1 MPLDRSRVR
10 EALKT
15 FDFES
20 LFIEEL
26 GWDRHRRQPLT
37 VSADAAEFQLEAI
50 AEKRGMV
57 AFLYDPKI
65 AAAHAPDYA
74 LRRKIENQVRRT
86 AHEHLIIYVDRA
98 RQAQLWQ
105 WVRREPGRPAAC
117 REHNYQAGQP
127 GDALVQKL
135 EAISFSLDEE
145 EALSIATVAGRA
157 RRAFDVER
165 VTKRFYDRFQSEHGA
180 FLRFIQGIQAQG
192 DREWYGSLMLNRL
205 MFVYFIQK
213 KGFLD
218 GDTDYLRNR
227 MRVMQASKGKNKFH
241 SFYRHFLL
249 RLFHDGLGQDART
262 SELDTLLG
270 RVPYLNG
277 GLFDVHDL
285 ERAYASIE
293 ISDEAFE
300 KIFDFFDSYQ
310 WHLDTRPLRSDNEI
324 NPDVLG
330 YIFEKYINQ
339 KQMGAYYT
347 KEDITEYIS
356 KNTVVPFILDAARA
370 ECRIAFENPKG
381 PTIWDLLQAD
391 PDRYIYPIVRHGM
404 DQPIPDGVSSGLN
417 PPTRDDLVTDGPVQ
431 TMELRTRWNAAP
443 SPVYALPTETWRE
456 VMVRRTRYEELRTK
470 LAAGE
475 VRDVDGLITL
485 NLDLRQFAQDVIE
498 NSEGPELLRA
508 FWGTIENVTILDP
521 TCGSGAFL
529 FAALNILES
538 LYEACLDRMEV
549 AVAERDRYGAS
560 NEDGRLS
567 DFRQILA
574 RVGTHPNRRYFIFK
588 SIVLNNLFG
597 VDIMEEAVEICKL
610 RLFLKLAA
618 QVEPDA
624 GHGNLGIEPLPD
636 IDFNIKAGN
645 TLVGF
650 ATYDEAKRTIMSK
663 LDFGN
668 AMETI
673 AVRAADLQKAFDVFR
688 ERQIG
693 AGRAVPK
700 EHKLAL
706 RSQLSGLQDELN
718 RYLAPDSGVE
728 LNDERAFAKWLKS
741 YQPFHWFVE
750 FYGIM
755 AAGGFDVII
764 GNPPYLD
771 LNQLTQYKPKGY
783 VTLPTKNLCSLVLE
797 RCDALTNGRQ
807 GFIVPIA
814 TTATEGYR
822 ELQQVLTKR
831 DMWFVSFDDRPAHL
845 FDGLDKNTLSIVL
858 LSQAGDETVLA
869 SSRLNRWNAEERP
882 SLFQQIR
889 LYATP
894 SCRLVGCL
902 PRIGGDLENRI
913 WQKLFE
919 NSVTLAS
926 AYSGRGSAQTY
937 YSRKV
942 NAFLQSL
949 DFVPRV
955 LDGRGALRPPSE
967 FKTLAFESPEEAAA
981 VFCLLNSSL
990 FRWFIDAVSDG
1001 SHLNRREIDNFPFD
1015 PRQVADRDLFSSLG
1029 DKLSKDLKKNSF
1041 ERTMAYRHDTLTVQC
1056 IVPKHS
1062 KSIIDRIDQVL
1073 GRHFGLTEEELD
1085 FIVNYDIKYRLGVD
1099 AGDDQDLAG

>member
-1 MPLDRSRVR
+1 VTINRSRVR
-10 EALKT
+10 EALKA
-15 FDFES
+15 FDFDR

-26 GWDRHRRQPLT
+26 GWDRHRLRPVTAT
-37 VSADAAEFQLEAI
+37 VDGSTYQLHAI

-57 AFLYDPKI
+57 AFLCD
-65 AAAHAPDYA
+65 ALDAAPDYA
-74 LRRKIENQVRRT
+74 VRRKIENQARRA
-86 AHEHLIIYVDRA
+86 AHEHLIIYIDRA
-98 RQAQLWQ
+98 RQTQIWQ

-117 REHNYQAGQP
+117 REHSYQAGQP
-127 GDALVQKL
+127 GEALVQKL
-135 EAISFSLDEE
+135 EGISFSLDEE
-145 EALSIATVAGRA
+145 EALGIASVALGA

-165 VTKRFYDRFQSEHGA
+165 VTKRFYDRFQSEHGTFIA
-180 FLRFIQGIQAQG
+180 FIQGIQAQG

-205 MFVYFIQK
+205 MFIYFIQK

-227 MRVMQASKGKNKFH
+227 MRQMRARKGKDKFH

-262 SELDTLLG
+262 SELDALLG

-285 ERAYASIE
+285 ERGNASIA
-293 ISDEAFE
+293 IADEAFE
-300 KIFDFFDSYQ
+300 KIFDFFDAYQ
-310 WHLDTRPLRSDNEI
+310 WHLDARPLRSDNEI

-356 KNTVVPFILDAARA
+356 KNTVVPFLLDATRA
-370 ECRIAFENPKG
+370 ECRVAFENPEG
-381 PTIWDLLQAD
+381 PTVWDLLKAD
-391 PDRYIYPIVRHGM
+391 PDRYIYPSVRHGNQLPLPGEIAAGL
-404 DQPIPDGVSSGLN
+404 DPSTLHEPVSSKS
-417 PPTRDDLVTDGPVQ
+417 RQ
-431 TMELRTRWNAAP
+431 TLQRMDWNKSAP
-443 SPVYALPTETWRE
+443 SEYALPTETWRE
-456 VMVRRTRYEELRTK
+456 VVARRTRHEEVRAK
-470 LAAGE
+470 LASGE
-475 VRDVDGLITL
+475 VHEIDELITL
-485 NLDLRQFAQDVIE
+485 NLDVRQFAQDAIE
-498 NSEGPELLRA
+498 NCEGSELLRA
-508 FWGTIENVTILDP
+508 FWQTIGKVTILDP

-529 FAALNILES
+529 FAALNILEP

-549 AVAERDRYGAS
+549 FIEDLDRAGDRIRP
-560 NEDGRLS
+560 EQFS
-567 DFRQILA
+567 DFREILSLVA
-574 RVGTHPNRRYFIFK
+574 AHPNRRYFICK
-588 SIVLNNLFG
+588 SIILNNLFG

-624 GHGNLGIEPLPD
+624 NHGNLGIEPLPD

-650 ATYDEAKRTIMSK
+650 ATFDEAKRTITSK
-663 LDFGN
+663 LDYDN
-668 AMETI
+668 AMEKI
-673 AVRAADLQKAFDVFR
+673 AVRAVDLQKAFDVFR
-688 ERQIG
+688 EHQIG
-693 AGRAVPK
+693 GDGAVPK
-700 EHKLAL
+700 EHKLAV
-706 RSQLSGLQDELN
+706 RTQLSGLQDELN
-718 RYLAPDSGVE
+718 RYLAPDSGVK
-728 LNDERAFAKWLKS
+728 LNDKAAFAKWLKS

-771 LNQLTQYKPKGY
+771 LRQLTQYRPEGY

-807 GFIVPIA
+807 GYIVPIA

-822 ELQQVLTKR
+822 ELQQILTKR

-858 LSQAGDETVLA
+858 LSQPRGETVLA
-869 SSRLNRWNAEERP
+869 SSRLNRWNSEERP

-889 LYATP
+889 LYPTP
-894 SCRLVGCL
+894 SCRLPGCL
-902 PRIGGDLENRI
+902 PRIGGDVESRI
-913 WQKLFE
+913 WQKVFGK
-919 NSVTLAS
+919 SVTMAS
-926 AYSGRGSAQTY
+926 AYSGGGNARTY

-955 LDGRGALRPPSE
+955 LDGRGVLRPPSE
-967 FKTLAFESPEEAAA
+967 FKTLTFADAADA
-981 VFCLLNSSL
+981 ASVFCLLNSSL

-1001 SHLNRREIDNFPFD
+1001 SHLNRREIANFPFD
-1015 PRQVADRDLFSSLG
+1015 PRQVADRGVLESLAER
-1029 DKLSKDLKKNSF
+1029 LSKDLKKNSF
-1041 ERTMAYRHDTLTVQC
+1041 ERTMTYRHDTLTVQC

-1062 KSIIDRIDQVL
+1062 KSIIDAIDHVL
-1073 GRHFGLTEEELD
+1073 ARHFGFTEEELD
-1085 FIVNYDIKYRLGVD
+1085 FIINYDIKYRLGAVED
-1099 AGDDQDLAG
+1099 NPAG